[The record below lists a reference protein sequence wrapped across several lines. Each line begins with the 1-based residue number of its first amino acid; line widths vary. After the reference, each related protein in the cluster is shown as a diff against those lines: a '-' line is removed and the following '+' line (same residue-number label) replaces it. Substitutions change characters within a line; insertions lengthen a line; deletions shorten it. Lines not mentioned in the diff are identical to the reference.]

1 MKNLLAALAG
11 MSLAKKPESLKVG
24 FHISSAIEKNYICS
38 LFLTISKI

>member
-11 MSLAKKPESLKVG
+11 MSLAKTPESLKVS
-24 FHISSAIEKNYICS
+24 FHIPSAKEKNYICS